1 MKKLIPLIS
10 FLLLTLNSFSQSDTR
25 TDSIV
30 SLQVPV
36 VRLVIKDL
44 IEGDGNKQELSEITK
59 ELEFTKEK
67 VFLKDEVIGS
77 LNSKVLNL
85 QDIVNTKDQQFEVQ
99 QELSGKLEKELKL
112 EKTKSFLYK
121 IGTGVGVVAAVILYL
136 QK

>member
-44 IEGDGNKQELSEITK
+44 IEGDGNKQELAEITK

-121 IGTGVGVVAAVILYL
+121 IGTGVGVVAAAIFYL
-136 QK
+136 DR

>member
-1 MKKLIPLIS
+1 LA
-10 FLLLTLNSFSQSDTR
+10 
-25 TDSIV
+25 
-30 SLQVPV
+30 
-36 VRLVIKDL
+36 
-44 IEGDGNKQELSEITK
+44 EITK

-67 VFLKDEVIGS
+67 VVLKDEVIGS

-121 IGTGVGVVAAVILYL
+121 IGTGVGAVAAVILYL

>member
-85 QDIVNTKDQQFEVQ
+85 QDIVNTKDQQVEVQ

-121 IGTGVGVVAAVILYL
+121 IGTGVGAVAAVILYL

>member
-121 IGTGVGVVAAVILYL
+121 IGTGVGVVAAAILYL
-136 QK
+136 DR

>member
-121 IGTGVGVVAAVILYL
+121 IGTGVRVVPAAILYL
-136 QK
+136 DR

>member
-44 IEGDGNKQELSEITK
+44 IEGDGNKQELAEITK

-67 VFLKDEVIGS
+67 VVLKDEVIGS

-121 IGTGVGVVAAVILYL
+121 IGTGVGVVVAAIFYL
-136 QK
+136 DR

>member
-44 IEGDGNKQELSEITK
+44 IEGDGNKQELAEITK

>member
-121 IGTGVGVVAAVILYL
+121 IGTGVGVVAAAIFYL
-136 QK
+136 DR

>member
-44 IEGDGNKQELSEITK
+44 IEGDGNKQELAEITK

-67 VFLKDEVIGS
+67 VVLKDEVIGS

-121 IGTGVGVVAAVILYL
+121 IGTGVGAVAAVILYL

>member
-67 VFLKDEVIGS
+67 VVLKDEVIGS

>member
-67 VFLKDEVIGS
+67 VVLKDEVIGS

-121 IGTGVGVVAAVILYL
+121 IGTGVGVVAAAIFYL
-136 QK
+136 DR

>member
-44 IEGDGNKQELSEITK
+44 IEGDGNKQELAEITK

-67 VFLKDEVIGS
+67 VVLKDEVIGS

>member
-44 IEGDGNKQELSEITK
+44 IEGDGNKQELAEITK

-67 VFLKDEVIGS
+67 VVLKDEVIGS

-121 IGTGVGVVAAVILYL
+121 IGTGVGVVAAAIFYL
-136 QK
+136 DR

>member
-1 MKKLIPLIS
+1 M
-10 FLLLTLNSFSQSDTR
+10 
-25 TDSIV
+25 
-30 SLQVPV
+30 
-36 VRLVIKDL
+36 
-44 IEGDGNKQELSEITK
+44 
-59 ELEFTKEK
+59 EFTKEK
-67 VFLKDEVIGS
+67 VVLKDEVIGS

>member
-44 IEGDGNKQELSEITK
+44 IEGDGNKQELAEITK

-67 VFLKDEVIGS
+67 VVLKDEVIGS

-121 IGTGVGVVAAVILYL
+121 IGTGVGVVVAAILYL

>member
-67 VFLKDEVIGS
+67 VVLKDEVIGS

-121 IGTGVGVVAAVILYL
+121 IGTGVGAVAAVILYL

>member
-44 IEGDGNKQELSEITK
+44 IEGDGNKQELAEITK

-67 VFLKDEVIGS
+67 VVLKDEVIGS

-121 IGTGVGVVAAVILYL
+121 IGTGVGVVAAAILYL
-136 QK
+136 DR

>member
-121 IGTGVGVVAAVILYL
+121 IGTGVGVVVAAILYL